1 MQSQYIKVAKEIY
14 KGSKRVYAKD
24 YNFVSYS
31 EQGLNLSNY
40 SELDTMLM
48 MQNGFLTHIP
58 HHHYY
63 DFTSE

>member
-1 MQSQYIKVAKEIY
+1 MKFAISMYE
-14 KGSKRVYAKD
+14 GGKRVYAKD

-48 MQNGFLTHIP
+48 MQNGFLTHIAY
-58 HHHYY
+58 HHY

>member
-1 MQSQYIKVAKEIY
+1 MDYAISMYEAGKKVY
-14 KGSKRVYAKD
+14 PKD
-24 YNFVSYS
+24 CDFGSYS

-58 HHHYY
+58 HHYYY

>member
-1 MQSQYIKVAKEIY
+1 MEYAISIY
-14 KGSKRVYAKD
+14 KGGKKVYPKD

-31 EQGLNLSNY
+31 EQGLNLSNC

-48 MQNGFLTHIP
+48 IQNGFLTYIP
-58 HHHYY
+58 HHYYY